1 MQPESHVVYVRV
13 QERIVDKN
21 VARVRREF
29 EDYPRVTD
37 ADREERFVSIN
48 RLVKDDPQWAV
59 SRIQHMNE
67 IIPMLLDHIELL
79 EKSNG

>member
-1 MQPESHVVYVRV
+1 M
-13 QERIVDKN
+13 DKD

-37 ADREERFVSIN
+37 EDREERFVSIN
-48 RLVKDDPQWAV
+48 RLVRDEPQWAV

-67 IIPMLLDHIELL
+67 VIPMLLDHIDVL
-79 EKSNG
+79 EKK